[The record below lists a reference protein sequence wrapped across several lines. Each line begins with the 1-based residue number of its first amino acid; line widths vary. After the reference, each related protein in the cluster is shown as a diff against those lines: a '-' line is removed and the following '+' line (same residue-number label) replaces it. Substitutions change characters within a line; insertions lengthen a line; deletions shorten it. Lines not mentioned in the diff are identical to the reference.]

1 MPVNWAPNFT
11 IFFFIGN
18 KRNSIKK
25 ACKGAPKHTWS
36 IQKGHQNK
44 RKTLKKKKKKKE
56 KKRKNTRKNPK
67 DRRNATLHPQ
77 PLASNP
83 TLQMV

>member
-36 IQKGHQNK
+36 IQKGHQKK
-44 RKTLKKKKKKKE
+44 RKTGKKKKE
-56 KKRKNTRKNPK
+56 KRKEKEEHPKKPKRQKKCYITP
-67 DRRNATLHPQ
+67 
-77 PLASNP
+77 P
-83 TLQMV
+83 TSCL

>member
-44 RKTLKKKKKKKE
+44 RKTGKKKKE
-56 KKRKNTRKNPK
+56 KRKEKEEHPKKPKRQKKCYITP
-67 DRRNATLHPQ
+67 
-77 PLASNP
+77 P
-83 TLQMV
+83 TSCL

>member
-36 IQKGHQNK
+36 IQQE
-44 RKTLKKKKKKKE
+44 KKKKE
-56 KKRKNTRKNPK
+56 KRKEKEEHPKKPKRQKKCYITP
-67 DRRNATLHPQ
+67 
-77 PLASNP
+77 P
-83 TLQMV
+83 TSCL

>member
-25 ACKGAPKHTWS
+25 ACKGAPKHTRS

-44 RKTLKKKKKKKE
+44 RKTGKKKKE
-56 KKRKNTRKNPK
+56 KRKEKEEHPKKPKRQKKCYITP
-67 DRRNATLHPQ
+67 
-77 PLASNP
+77 P
-83 TLQMV
+83 TSCL

>member
-44 RKTLKKKKKKKE
+44 RKTAKKKKKKKRKE
-56 KKRKNTRKNPK
+56 KEEHPKKPKRQKKCYITP
-67 DRRNATLHPQ
+67 
-77 PLASNP
+77 P
-83 TLQMV
+83 TSCL

>member
-1 MPVNWAPNFT
+1 MEYTKMTP
-11 IFFFIGN
+11 
-18 KRNSIKK
+18 KQKK
-25 ACKGAPKHTWS
+25 
-36 IQKGHQNK
+36 N
-44 RKTLKKKKKKKE
+44 RKKKKKKKE